1 MVVQSLSCV
10 WLFMTPWLQHI
21 RLPCASL
28 SPRAC
33 SNSCPLNQWCY
44 PTISSSVAP
53 FSSCLQ
59 SFPASVSFPMSRFF
73 TSGGQSIGAL
83 ASVLSV
89 NIQCWF
95 PLGLTVLI
103 SLLSKGLSKSLL
115 QHHNLKA
122 AIKRHLLLGRK
133 AMTKLDSVLKKQR
146 HHFADKGLFKLN
158 LWFLQ

>member
-1 MVVQSLSCV
+1 
-10 WLFMTPWLQHI
+10 MTPWLQHI

-33 SNSCPLNQWCY
+33 SNSCPLSQWCY

-59 SFPASVSFPMSRFF
+59 SFPASGSCPLSRFF

-115 QHHNLKA
+115 QHHSSKKGLVLQTAPTPDSITNTSDQQA
-122 AIKRHLLLGRK
+122 YGRK
-133 AMTKLDSVLKKQR
+133 QRGTKEPLDDSERGEWKSW
-146 HHFADKGLFKLN
+146 FKTQHSEN
-158 LWFLQ
+158 